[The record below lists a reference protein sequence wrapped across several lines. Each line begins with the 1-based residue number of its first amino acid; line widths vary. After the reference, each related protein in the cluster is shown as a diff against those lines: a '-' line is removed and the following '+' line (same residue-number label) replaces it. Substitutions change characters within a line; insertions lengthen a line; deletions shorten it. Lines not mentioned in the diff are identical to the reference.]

1 MEHCLLH
8 NQFSKWTNYHPHCV
22 KHHKTPFKD
31 NKDSLQANKILPRL
45 WLQMAFQAKNRGEIS
60 GEKERGSDCQLSR
73 LVSIPSY
80 TVRGHN
86 LKLALGKYISEISV
100 LSLLYI
106 SSSEAAVIPVIVKSH
121 RIFPKWDPMKRN

>member
-1 MEHCLLH
+1 MDKLPPTLC
-8 NQFSKWTNYHPHCV
+8 
-22 KHHKTPFKD
+22 KTPQNSFQKTTRTPCRQIKYYHGCGFRWPFKQ
-31 NKDSLQANKILPRL
+31 K
-45 WLQMAFQAKNRGEIS
+45 RGEIY

-86 LKLALGKYISEISV
+86 LKLALGHCISEISV

-106 SSSEAAVIPVIVKSH
+106 SSSEAAVIPVKVKSY